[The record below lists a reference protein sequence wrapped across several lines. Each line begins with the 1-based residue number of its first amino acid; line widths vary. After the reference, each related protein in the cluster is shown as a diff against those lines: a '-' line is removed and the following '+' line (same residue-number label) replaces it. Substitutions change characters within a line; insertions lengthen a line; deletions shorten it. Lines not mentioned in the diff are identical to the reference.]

1 MKKIAI
7 FGAGGLGKEVACII
21 NHINAQNPEWEF
33 VGFFDDGKEKGLQT
47 SHFGKVLGNLQ
58 DLNNWRSPLNVIVA
72 VGNPKIIKR
81 LVTDITNIN
90 ITFPNVIHP
99 EINFVDKGSFNMGK
113 GNIVYRGCTFSCDVT
128 IGDFNIFNTQT
139 ALGHDV
145 KVGSFNAFMPL
156 TQISGETTI
165 GNENFFGV
173 GAVVL
178 QRIRIGDNTRIGAG
192 SYVMR
197 HTKGGQLYFGNPAK
211 IVHF

>member
-21 NHINAQNPEWEF
+21 NHINAQNLEWDF
-33 VGFFDDGKEKGLQT
+33 VGFFDDGKEKGLQI
-47 SHFGKVLGNLQ
+47 SHFGEVLGNLG
-58 DLNNWRSPLNVIVA
+58 DLNSWSSPMNIIVA
-72 VGNPKIIKR
+72 IGNPDTVKR
-81 LVTDITNIN
+81 LVQGITNPN
-90 ITFPNVIHP
+90 ITFPNIIHP
-99 EINFVDKGSFNMGK
+99 EVNFVDKSSLKIGK
-113 GNIVYRGCTFSCDVT
+113 GNVIYRGCIFSCDVT
-128 IGDFNIFNTQT
+128 IGDFNIFNNHT

-145 KVGSFNAFMPL
+145 NVGSFNAFMPL

-173 GAVVL
+173 GSVVL

-197 HTKGGQLYFGNPAK
+197 HTKGGHLYFGNPAK